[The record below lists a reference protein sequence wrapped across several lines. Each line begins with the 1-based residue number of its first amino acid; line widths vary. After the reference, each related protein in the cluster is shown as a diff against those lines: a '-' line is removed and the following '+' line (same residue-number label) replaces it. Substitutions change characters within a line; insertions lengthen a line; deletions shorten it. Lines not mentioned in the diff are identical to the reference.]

1 MAKKVNIVTLGCSKN
16 LVDTEK
22 LAAALSKNGFEI
34 SFDSGDTSE
43 DYTIINTCGFIHD
56 AKEESIETIL
66 DFVNAKNNGQIQKIA
81 VMGCLSQRYLNDL
94 EKEIPEVDRF
104 FGVDEEQKI
113 VEFLSQT
120 TQIYPLIRSERLQTT
135 PKHYAYLKISEGCDR
150 TCSFCAIPLIRG
162 KHKSVPIDSLV
173 EETKQLAAN
182 GVKEIILIAQD
193 LTYYGLDIY
202 KKQRLADLI
211 EQLSEISGIEWIRL
225 HYAFP
230 AKFPSNVLEV
240 MKKNPKV
247 CKYIDIPLQH
257 ISDNVLKKMRRG
269 HTKKQTL
276 SLLKSFRELI
286 PEMAIR
292 TTLLVGHPD
301 ETELDFEELREFVA
315 SQKFDRLGVF
325 AYSHEENTYAGDT
338 FTDNVPEE
346 IKQQRVDE
354 IMQLQHNISLENN
367 QKRLGTTEKIII
379 DSKEADFWLARTQF
393 DSPEV
398 DNEVLISATDF
409 PNLTVGEFYMAKI
422 FRSDV
427 YDVYAQI
434 LE

>member
-269 HTKKQTL
+269 HAKKLTL
-276 SLLKSFRELI
+276 SLLKSFREMI